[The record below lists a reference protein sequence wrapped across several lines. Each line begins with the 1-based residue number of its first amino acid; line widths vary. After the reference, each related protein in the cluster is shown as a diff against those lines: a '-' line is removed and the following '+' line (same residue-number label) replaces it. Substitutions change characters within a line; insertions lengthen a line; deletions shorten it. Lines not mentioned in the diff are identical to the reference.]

1 MEDEDI
7 VDPQDIESEE
17 IIADENID
25 IVDEEDEEDEEDEDT
40 VENIIIENIEDI
52 NVFNKNYD
60 KMKQNNRTN
69 KFISKYEKC
78 KILSKRCEQL
88 ESGCLPL
95 ISDHE
100 IFNNI
105 YDIALEELNQKKI
118 PFILKRFMNNKY
130 EYWKLEDLIN

>member
-17 IIADENID
+17 IIAG
-25 IVDEEDEEDEEDEDT
+25 EDEEDEDENDEDEDI

-60 KMKQNNRTN
+60 KMKQNNRTTN
-69 KFISKYEKC
+69 FISKYEKC

>member
-7 VDPQDIESEE
+7 VDPQDIEPEE
-17 IIADENID
+17 ILADENID
-25 IVDEEDEEDEEDEDT
+25 IVDAEDEEDEDI
-40 VENIIIENIEDI
+40 VENTIIENIEDI
-52 NVFNKNYD
+52 NIFNKNYN
-60 KMKQNNRTN
+60 KMKQNNRTT

>member
-1 MEDEDI
+1 MWKLSM
-7 VDPQDIESEE
+7 QFSF
-17 IIADENID
+17 NISG
-25 IVDEEDEEDEEDEDT
+25 V
-40 VENIIIENIEDI
+40 V
-52 NVFNKNYD
+52 
-60 KMKQNNRTN
+60 RA
-69 KFISKYEKC
+69 YEKC

>member
-60 KMKQNNRTN
+60 KMKQNNRTT

>member
-7 VDPQDIESEE
+7 VDAQDIEPEE
-17 IIADENID
+17 INAVEGDEDEDDENDEDENI
-25 IVDEEDEEDEEDEDT
+25 

-60 KMKQNNRTN
+60 KMKQNNRTT

-130 EYWKLEDLIN
+130 EYCKLEDLIN